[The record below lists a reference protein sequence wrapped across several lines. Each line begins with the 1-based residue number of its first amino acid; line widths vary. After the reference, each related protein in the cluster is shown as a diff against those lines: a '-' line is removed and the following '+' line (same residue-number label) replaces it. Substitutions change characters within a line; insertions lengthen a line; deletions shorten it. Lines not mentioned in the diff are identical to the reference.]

1 LNSKVKPAN
10 PHILGSQ
17 VRESGTDFAI
27 WAGDEAGRVELCLFD
42 QVDGSFAERHFELTH
57 RDGAIWH
64 GHIEGVGVGQ
74 RYGYRIHGPWK
85 PEQGARFNPAKLL
98 IDPYAHLLEGEVTYS
113 PEIYGHHALG
123 SDGSGDTNEIDD
135 RNSAGFIPFSVVTA
149 SAPRILNRPNTS
161 WKRTLIYEAHVRGL
175 TAKNYEI
182 PEAERGSYKA
192 LSHPSTINYL
202 KNLGVTALELLPI
215 HHFTTEVTVA
225 ARGRVN
231 HWGYNP
237 IAFSAPHRGYAASDD
252 PIGELQASVDALHLA
267 GIEVILDVVYNHSAE
282 EGLAGPTYSFKG
294 IDNRYFYRHRDQ
306 SQYED
311 LTGCGNTLDSR
322 NPFVTQMII
331 DSLKWWSQIIGVD
344 GFRFDLTSAIW
355 GQCGSD
361 LIAAILD
368 DPILSQRK
376 LIAEPW
382 DVTQYRLGAF
392 PSPFREW
399 NDAYRDGLRQ
409 FWLADNA
416 NNSSSGVSNLAKRI
430 AGSDDI
436 FSSRGPT
443 SSINFITAHD
453 GFTLNDLTSF
463 SQKNNEVNGEDNRD
477 GSNENRS
484 WNLGVEGVS
493 SDLEINA
500 KRAQL
505 QRSMLATLLLSSG
518 VPMIAM
524 GDEISRTQH
533 GCNNAYSL
541 SPNHRPDSRENL
553 YGAWALDW
561 KLNELQ
567 STALESLATLSQ
579 IRTNYLIDAAEEFF
593 TGDLDQESLRKDI
606 AWFQSD
612 GSEMAEG
619 SWLEPQLRYL
629 GFAIDARDAQGLFVA
644 INGGVSD
651 LDFKLPGASWGN
663 SYRSI
668 FDSCQGLSDFA
679 PVLRKP
685 DDTFSIKALTLQIWL
700 INRS

>member
-1 LNSKVKPAN
+1 VKPAN
-10 PHILGSQ
+10 PHILGNQ
-17 VRESGTDFAI
+17 VRDDGTDFAI
-27 WAGDEAGRVELCLFD
+27 WAAEATRAELCLFD
-42 QVDGSFAERHFELTH
+42 FQAGVFIERRFELTH

-74 RYGYRIHGPWK
+74 RYGYRIDGPWN
-85 PEQGARFNPAKLL
+85 PDEGARFNPAKLL
-98 IDPYAHLLEGEVTYS
+98 IDPYAHLLDGEVIYA
-113 PEIYGHHALG
+113 PEIYGHRALE
-123 SDGSGDTNEIDD
+123 SDGSGDLNEIDN

-149 SAPRILNRPNTS
+149 DSPRILNRPNTS
-161 WKRTLIYEAHVRGL
+161 WKRTLIYEAHVKGL
-175 TAKNYEI
+175 TAKNHEI
-182 PEAERGSYKA
+182 AESERGSYKA

-202 KNLGVTALELLPI
+202 KSLGVTALELLPI
-215 HHFTTEVTVA
+215 HHFTTEVAVA

-237 IAFSAPHRGYAASDD
+237 IAFSAPHRGYAATDD

-282 EGLAGPTYSFKG
+282 EGLSGPTYSFKG
-294 IDNRYFYRHRDQ
+294 LGNRYFYRHRDQ
-306 SQYED
+306 SNYED

-322 NPFVTQMII
+322 NPFVTQMIL

-344 GFRFDLTSAIW
+344 GFRFDLTTAIW
-355 GQCGSD
+355 QEGGSD
-361 LIAAILD
+361 LITAIIS
-368 DPILSQRK
+368 DPILSKRK

-382 DVTQYRLGAF
+382 DVTSYQLGAF
-392 PSPFREW
+392 PPPFREW
-399 NDAYRDGLRQ
+399 NDAYRDGIRQ

-416 NNSSSGVSNLAKRI
+416 SNSSSGVSNLAKRI

-453 GFTLNDLTSF
+453 GFTLNDLTCF

-477 GSNENRS
+477 GNNENRS
-484 WNLGVEGVS
+484 WNLGVEGES
-493 SDLEINA
+493 SDLEISA

-505 QRSMLATLLLSSG
+505 QRSIAATLLLSSG
-518 VPMIAM
+518 VPMLAM

-541 SPNHRPDSRENL
+541 SPNHALESRENL
-553 YGAWALDW
+553 YGGWALDW
-561 KLNELQ
+561 KLTDRQ
-567 STALESLATLSQ
+567 RIALESIAALSQ
-579 IRTNYLIDAAEEFF
+579 IRSNYLIDAAEDFF
-593 TGDLDQESLRKDI
+593 TGDLDQVSLRKDI

-612 GSEMAEG
+612 GSEMSEQAWQRHE
-619 SWLEPQLRYL
+619 LRYL
-629 GFAIDARDAQGLFVA
+629 GFAIDARDAQGLFIA

-651 LDFKLPGASWGN
+651 LEFRLPGPDWGN
-663 SYRSI
+663 SYRTI
-668 FDSCQGLSDFA
+668 FDSSESVSDFA
-679 PVLRKP
+679 PVIRKP
-685 DDTFSIKALTLQIWL
+685 DDAFRIKALALQIWL